1 MLTINNLTQMENL
14 GEQIGQTAQS
24 GAVLLLSGDLGAGK
38 TTLSKSIAKALGITQ
53 MIKSP
58 TYTLI
63 REYQEGRIPFYHM
76 DVYRI
81 DGDVDGMGL
90 EEYFEGDG
98 LCVIEWGELL
108 SELPEEYLQ
117 LTIHKDSIDENHR
130 QIELQA
136 IGDSAKNWLAEIL
149 AKGDF
154 NE

>member
-108 SELPEEYLQ
+108 SELPEEYLH
-117 LTIHKDSIDENHR
+117 LTIHKDNVDENRR
-130 QIELQA
+130 QIKLQA

-149 AKGDF
+149 AKSDF